1 MPFTSSKTKVL
12 AISFQNKYGA
22 KYYSNYY
29 LKHSSLELGKT
40 EYDIKTESGQQKL

>member
-1 MPFTSSKTKVL
+1 MPLTSAKAKVL

-29 LKHSSLELGKT
+29 LKHSTLDLSKT
-40 EYDIKTESGQQKL
+40 